1 MQTLP
6 VVASPFE
13 VLVHFL
19 PGVWRS
25 VRRDGICALPGLKYW
40 HSDLDGFVG
49 CVQQQFFWY
58 DPRNIH
64 HVYCRNADGIVRQ
77 CYLLTKGV
85 APMSLFEWRRQRK
98 LQRVEAQD
106 PAALA
111 LRDMGFDKKDQ
122 IVEGAKKATLSARR
136 MAAKE
141 RERLTGNAAVVP
153 APDQKL
159 LIVHE
164 GDMEGPIAA
173 LHVEVLRQ

>member
-19 PGVWRS
+19 PAVWRS
-25 VRRDGICALPGLKYW
+25 VRRDGICAHPGLKYW

-49 CVQQQFFWY
+49 CIQQQLFWY

-64 HVYCRNADGIVRQ
+64 HVFFRNADGVVRQ
-77 CYLLTKGV
+77 CQLLTKGV
-85 APMSLFEWRRQRK
+85 VPMSLFEWRRQRK
-98 LQRVEAQD
+98 LLRIEAQD

-122 IVEGAKKATLSARR
+122 VIEGAKKATLSARR
-136 MAAKE
+136 MAAE
-141 RERLTGNAAVVP
+141 ENERLKGNAAVVP
-153 APDQKL
+153 PPTQKL
-159 LIVHE
+159 LTIRE
-164 GDMEGPIAA
+164 ADMEGPIAE
-173 LHVEVLRQ
+173 LKVEILRQ